1 MWRFPGILLS
11 LVPTA
16 LFAAPAQDW
25 SATIATLGLGKTEV
39 VLAALPTPSPDDLF
53 ALGATRFLL
62 GIEQAL
68 QLRWQVGATDELAPL
83 PILRL
88 QLFLNPSP
96 QPMRA
101 SLLAEIFTGVTAN
114 MALADAALANIPAGE
129 ELGLTL
135 RLEDLWFD
143 INANTRRDPGEDLLP
158 LAFDSFTMPFTD
170 MAAPASTTIR
180 FDTAD
185 VLWLRAYSHL
195 LAAVGSFV
203 LAFDPTD
210 AIDKVLTAAADK
222 HQRFASQLPSA
233 LDQFDSD
240 GWLDKAAIAILA
252 LRQQPD
258 PGLTRQTAAHLKQMI
273 GFNLAFWRAVAA
285 ETDNRAEWIPN
296 QHQTAA
302 LGFSLPDGTDALWQG
317 VLAELD
323 LLLQGKLLVP
333 HIALPPDAGINIA
346 AWLQDPNPLDLIG
359 WLHGMDALPY
369 AEKGPVISGTAWRGF
384 EQLVEGRGLLFALL
398 LN

>member
-39 VLAALPTPSPDDLF
+39 VLTALPTPSPDDLF

-88 QLFLNPSP
+88 QLFPNPSP

-170 MAAPASTTIR
+170 MAAPAITSERI
-180 FDTAD
+180 
-185 VLWLRAYSHL
+185 
-195 LAAVGSFV
+195 
-203 LAFDPTD
+203 D
-210 AIDKVLTAAADK
+210 AIRSRIYT
-222 HQRFASQLPSA
+222 R
-233 LDQFDSD
+233 SD
-240 GWLDKAAIAILA
+240 
-252 LRQQPD
+252 
-258 PGLTRQTAAHLKQMI
+258 
-273 GFNLAFWRAVAA
+273 
-285 ETDNRAEWIPN
+285 
-296 QHQTAA
+296 
-302 LGFSLPDGTDALWQG
+302 
-317 VLAELD
+317 
-323 LLLQGKLLVP
+323 
-333 HIALPPDAGINIA
+333 
-346 AWLQDPNPLDLIG
+346 
-359 WLHGMDALPY
+359 
-369 AEKGPVISGTAWRGF
+369 
-384 EQLVEGRGLLFALL
+384 
-398 LN
+398 